1 MTIFYIP
8 KITRDLNFKT
18 TLLTIY
24 KQHIFMFIEGKAVV
38 NGENILNIL
47 KRLHHENKEINHE
60 KHGLNQGHLFSFSAF
75 Y

>member
-1 MTIFYIP
+1 
-8 KITRDLNFKT
+8 
-18 TLLTIY
+18 
-24 KQHIFMFIEGKAVV
+24 MFIEGKAVV

-60 KHGLNQGHLFSFSAF
+60 KHGLNQGNLFSFSAF